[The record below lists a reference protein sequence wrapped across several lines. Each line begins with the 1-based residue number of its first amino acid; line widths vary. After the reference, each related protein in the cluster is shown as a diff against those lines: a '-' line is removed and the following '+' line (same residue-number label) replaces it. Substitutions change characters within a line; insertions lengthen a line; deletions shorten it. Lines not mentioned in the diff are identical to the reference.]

1 MISKVYRLEKFELNA
16 LATHFKYWNKQ
27 KKGKGYSVERSLDVS
42 NADSNV
48 DIKNWFK
55 LRAKN
60 ASNEAFDDKCEQY
73 IKSVMANVHNNY
85 KSSKKW
91 KNIDDNGN
99 VKALSNRKI
108 TTINEHT
115 KQTITKNIPEIP
127 VRLGHHRLDDSE
139 LALIR
144 EDAYSKY
151 DSIDD
156 DFKIKNGID
165 NAEDYARYCVKDF
178 LTLYAKEFSK
188 EFANY
193 CKNEQT
199 HKTKKYKT
207 KTKIGDVQLLMNIH
221 VSSDWKSGAHIH
233 YIDFPFDPTT
243 GLFLNPRNYVDAYRA
258 VSIKLEKKYSKYLL
272 QGVAQGLHKK
282 EANDLKADEVEKLKP
297 KLGDQ
302 AESYYED
309 RKAFVSSQ
317 LDELLSQRGMTFE
330 KLQEELLKRGLL
342 INKREVKNKTE
353 SKHFTSKHKDSEQ
366 IFTITDK
373 QSGISFVNDSFT
385 HNTRKILKKYAKNLI
400 TKQTFEKILPKD
412 KNFRIDAV
420 ERVIRD
426 KYDRAMNKLNQ
437 QLVIGSEPTEELT
450 KLKQQQFFEFFNNCL
465 SVGIIVNIN
474 KQKHLTYHKV
484 IENQKGNFDFKA
496 IKYKSSIFADEEL
509 QGKSIAEAFEL
520 DDESILELQSN
531 YIMNAFPNNRFMR
544 YNVAHLNASSITDK
558 ILTGTD
564 KEAFLLSGIEKELER
579 RNREIVSLNNKL
591 IVLNKNTSEP
601 TIQIF
606 KKNDSTD
613 IVEYNAFRPRESALD
628 ALLIDKELLRN
639 DPDIKSLSYKSES
652 GQIDDFHRWLFVEV
666 ALNKDPNIRN
676 KIDVE
681 GFDSKTQ
688 QMLNERLEQML
699 DRAEQAIDKA
709 ANKSNQTKFNFTDTH
724 LVYLLGSKHLDPAS
738 KKRIEEFLEQS
749 VSKLRAK
756 GIENITIDRK
766 PVSAFI
772 KEPETQQQA
781 KRKPNNRQSSSLSI

>member
-16 LATHFKYWNKQ
+16 IATHYKYWNK
-27 KKGKGYSVERSLDVS
+27 KVNGKGFSLERSFDVS
-42 NADSNV
+42 EIDSDV
-48 DIKNWFK
+48 DIKSWFR
-55 LRAKN
+55 LRAKKATN
-60 ASNEAFDDKCEQY
+60 QAFDAKCEQY
-73 IKSVMANVHNNY
+73 IKSVMSNVHNNY

-91 KNIDDNGN
+91 KNIDENGN

-108 TTINEHT
+108 TTIDEHT
-115 KQTITKNIPEIP
+115 KQTITKNIPEVP

-144 EDAYSKY
+144 EDA
-151 DSIDD
+151 
-156 DFKIKNGID
+156 FKHYNTISDEFRVKHGID
-165 NAEDYARYCVKDF
+165 TAEDYARYCVADF

-193 CKNEQT
+193 CKDEQT
-199 HKTKKYKT
+199 NKTKKHRT

-243 GLFLNPRNYVDAYRA
+243 GLFLNPRNYVEAYRA

-282 EANDLKADEVEKLKP
+282 EANDLKVDEVEKLKP

-309 RKAFVSSQ
+309 RKAFVSTQ
-317 LDELLSQRGMTFE
+317 LDVLLSQSGMTFE
-330 KLQEELLKRGLL
+330 KLQQELLKRGLL
-342 INKREVKNKTE
+342 IDKREIKNKTE
-353 SKHFTSKHKDSEQ
+353 SKHYASKHKDAEQ
-366 IFTITDK
+366 IFTITDQ

-400 TKQTFEKILPKD
+400 TKQSFEKTLPKD
-412 KNFRIDAV
+412 KNFRIDSV
-420 ERVIRD
+420 EKVIKD

-437 QLVIGSEPTEELT
+437 QLVIGETQSEELT

-474 KQKHLTYHKV
+474 KQKHLTYHKIV
-484 IENQKGNFDFKA
+484 ENQKGNFDFKA

-509 QGKSIAEAFEL
+509 QGKAIAEAFEL
-520 DDESILELQSN
+520 DEEAILELQSN
-531 YIMNAFPNNRFMR
+531 YVMSAFPNNRFMR
-544 YNVAHLNASSITDK
+544 YNVAHLNASSITDR
-558 ILTGTD
+558 ILIGTD

-639 DPDIKSLSYKSES
+639 DPDIKTLSYKPES
-652 GQIDDFHRWLFVEV
+652 GKIDDFHRWLFVEV

-688 QMLNERLEQML
+688 QMLNERLDQML

-709 ANKSNQTKFNFTDTH
+709 ANKPNQTKFNFTDTH
-724 LVYLLGSKHLDPAS
+724 LVYLLDSKHLDPAS
-738 KKRIEEFLEQS
+738 KKKIEEFLEQS
-749 VSKLRAK
+749 VSKLRSK

-772 KEPETQQQA
+772 KESETQQQP
-781 KRKPNNRQSSSLSI
+781 KRKPNNRQSPSLSM

>member
-27 KKGKGYSVERSLDVS
+27 KKGKGYDNERSLDIS
-42 NADSNV
+42 NIDSDV
-48 DIKNWFK
+48 DIKSWFK
-55 LRAKN
+55 LRANK
-60 ASNEAFDDKCEQY
+60 ASNQAFDDKCEQY
-73 IKSVMANVHNNY
+73 IKSVMSNVHDNY

-99 VKALSNRKI
+99 VKTLSNRKI
-108 TTINEHT
+108 KTVDEHT
-115 KQTITKNIPEIP
+115 KQTITKNIPEVP

-144 EDAYSKY
+144 EDAYNNYNTISDEFRVKH
-151 DSIDD
+151 
-156 DFKIKNGID
+156 GID
-165 NAEDYARYCVKDF
+165 TAEDYARYCVADF

-193 CKNEQT
+193 CKDEQT
-199 HKTKKYKT
+199 NKTKKHRT

-221 VSSDWKSGAHIH
+221 VSADWKSGAHIH

-243 GLFLNPRNYVDAYRA
+243 GLFLNPRNYVEAYRA

-297 KLGDQ
+297 RLGDQ
-302 AESYYED
+302 AESYYEE
-309 RKAFVSSQ
+309 RKAIVSTQ
-317 LDELLSQRGMTFE
+317 LEELLSQRGMTFE
-330 KLQEELLKRGLL
+330 KLQEELKKRGLL
-342 INKREVKNKTE
+342 INKREIKNKTE
-353 SKHFTSKHKDSEQ
+353 SKHFASKHKDAEQ
-366 IFTITDK
+366 IFTITDQ

-385 HNTRKILKKYAKNLI
+385 HNTRKTLKKYSKNLI
-400 TKQTFEKILPKD
+400 TKQTFEKTLPRD
-412 KNFRIDAV
+412 NNFRIDAV
-420 ERVIRD
+420 EKVIRD
-426 KYDRAMNKLNQ
+426 KYDRTMKKLNQ
-437 QLVIGSEPTEELT
+437 NLVIGEAQSEELT

-474 KQKHLTYHKV
+474 KQKHLTYHKIV
-484 IENQKGNFDFKA
+484 ENQKGNFDFKA

-509 QGKSIAEAFEL
+509 QGKAIAETFDL
-520 DDESILELQSN
+520 DEESILELQSN
-531 YIMNAFPNNRFMR
+531 YVMSAFPNNRFMR

-558 ILTGTD
+558 IMIGTD

-579 RNREIVSLNNKL
+579 RSREIVSLNNKL

-676 KIDVE
+676 KINVE

-688 QMLNERLEQML
+688 QMLNDRLDQML
-699 DRAEQAIDKA
+699 DRAEAAVDKA
-709 ANKSNQTKFNFTDTH
+709 ANKPNQTKFNFTDTH
-724 LVYLLGSKHLDPAS
+724 LVYLLDSKHLDPAS
-738 KKRIEEFLEQS
+738 KKRIEEFLGQS

-766 PVSAFI
+766 PVSNFI
-772 KEPETQQQA
+772 KEPESQQP
-781 KRKPNNRQSSSLSI
+781 KRKPNNRQSLSI

>member
-27 KKGKGYSVERSLDVS
+27 KKGKGFSLERSLDVS
-42 NADSNV
+42 NADSDV
-48 DIKNWFK
+48 DIKSWFK

-60 ASNEAFDDKCEQY
+60 APNQAFDEKCEQY
-73 IKSVMANVHNNY
+73 IKSVMANVHKNY

-91 KNIDDNGN
+91 KNIDKNGN
-99 VKALSNRKI
+99 VISLSNRKI
-108 TTINEHT
+108 TTIDEHT

-127 VRLGHHRLDDSE
+127 VRFGHHRLDDSE

-144 EDAYSKY
+144 EDAYNHYNTISDEFRVKH
-151 DSIDD
+151 
-156 DFKIKNGID
+156 GID
-165 NAEDYARYCVKDF
+165 NAEDYARYCVADF
-178 LTLYAKEFSK
+178 LILYAKDSSK

-193 CKNEQT
+193 CKAEQT
-199 HKTKKYKT
+199 NKTKKHRI
-207 KTKIGDVQLLMNIH
+207 KTKIDDVQLLMNIH
-221 VSSDWKSGAHIH
+221 ISPDWKSGAHIH
-233 YIDFPFDPTT
+233 FIDFPFDPTT
-243 GLFLNPRNYVDAYRA
+243 GLFLNPRNYVEAYKY
-258 VSIKLEKKYSKYLL
+258 VSTKLEKKYSKYLL

-297 KLGDQ
+297 RFGDN
-302 AESYYED
+302 AESYYDE

-330 KLQEELLKRGLL
+330 KLQQELLKRGLL
-342 INKREVKNKTE
+342 IDKREIKNKTE
-353 SKHFTSKHKDSEQ
+353 SKHFTSKHKDAEQ
-366 IFTITDK
+366 IFTITDQ

-385 HNTRKILKKYAKNLI
+385 HNTRKMLKKYAKNLI
-400 TKQTFEKILPKD
+400 TKQTFEKTLKD

-420 ERVIRD
+420 EKVIRD
-426 KYDRAMNKLNQ
+426 KYDRAMNMLNQ
-437 QLVIGSEPTEELT
+437 QLVIGEAQSEELT

-520 DDESILELQSN
+520 DEEAILELQSN
-531 YIMNAFPNNRFMR
+531 YVMSAFPNNRFMR
-544 YNVAHLNASSITDK
+544 YNVAHLNASSITDR
-558 ILTGTD
+558 ILIGTD

-606 KKNDSTD
+606 KKNDSID

-639 DPDIKSLSYKSES
+639 DPDIKSLSYKPES
-652 GQIDDFHRWLFVEV
+652 GKIDDFHRWLFVEV

-676 KIDVE
+676 KIEVE

-688 QMLNERLEQML
+688 QMLNERLDQML
-699 DRAEQAIDKA
+699 ERAEAAIDKA
-709 ANKSNQTKFNFTDTH
+709 ANKPNQTKFNFTDTH
-724 LVYLLGSKHLDPAS
+724 LVYLLDSKHLDTAS

-749 VSKLRAK
+749 VSKLRSK

-772 KEPETQQQA
+772 KEPETQQP
-781 KRKPNNRQSSSLSI
+781 KRKPNNRQSQSLSI

>member
-1 MISKVYRLEKFELNA
+1 MISKVYRLEKFDLNA

-27 KKGKGYSVERSLDVS
+27 KKGKGFSLERSLDVS
-42 NADSNV
+42 NADSDV

-60 ASNEAFDDKCEQY
+60 APNQAFDDKCEQY

-91 KNIDDNGN
+91 KNIDENGN
-99 VKALSNRKI
+99 VKTLSNRKI
-108 TTINEHT
+108 TTIDEHT

-127 VRLGHHRLDDSE
+127 VRFGHHRLDDSE

-144 EDAYSKY
+144 EDAYNHYNTISDEFRVKH
-151 DSIDD
+151 
-156 DFKIKNGID
+156 GID
-165 NAEDYARYCVKDF
+165 TAEDYARYCVADF

-199 HKTKKYKT
+199 NKTKKHRT

-221 VSSDWKSGAHIH
+221 VSPDWKSGAHIH

-243 GLFLNPRNYVDAYRA
+243 GLFLNPRNYVEAYRA

-282 EANDLKADEVEKLKP
+282 EANDLKVDEVEKLKP
-297 KLGDQ
+297 RLGDQ
-302 AESYYED
+302 AESFYEE

-330 KLQEELLKRGLL
+330 RLQEELLKRGLL
-342 INKREVKNKTE
+342 IDKREVKNKTE
-353 SKHFTSKHKDSEQ
+353 SKHFTSKHKDAEQ
-366 IFTITDK
+366 IFTITDQ

-400 TKQTFEKILPKD
+400 TKQALEKTLPKD

-420 ERVIRD
+420 EKVIRD
-426 KYDRAMNKLNQ
+426 KYDRAMKKLNQ
-437 QLVIGSEPTEELT
+437 NLVIGSEPTEELT

-474 KQKHLTYHKV
+474 KQKHLTYHKIV
-484 IENQKGNFDFKA
+484 ENQKGNFDFKA
-496 IKYKSSIFADEEL
+496 IKYKSSIFADDDL
-509 QGKSIAEAFEL
+509 QGKAIAEAFEL
-520 DDESILELQSN
+520 DEESILELQAN
-531 YIMNAFPNNRFMR
+531 HIMNAFPNNRFMR
-544 YNVAHLNASSITDK
+544 YNVAHLNASSITNK
-558 ILTGTD
+558 ILISTD
-564 KEAFLLSGIEKELER
+564 KEAFLLTGIEKELER
-579 RNREIVSLNNKL
+579 RNREIVSFNNKL

-613 IVEYNAFRPRESALD
+613 IVEYNAFRPRDSALD

-639 DPDIKSLSYKSES
+639 DPDIKSLSYKPES
-652 GQIDDFHRWLFVEV
+652 GKIDDFHRWLFVEV

-676 KIDVE
+676 KIEVE

-688 QMLNERLEQML
+688 EMLNERLDQML

-709 ANKSNQTKFNFTDTH
+709 ANKPNQTKFNFTDTH
-724 LVYLLGSKHLDPAS
+724 LVYLLDSKHLDPAS
-738 KKRIEEFLEQS
+738 KKRIEEFLEKS
-749 VSKLRAK
+749 VSKLRSK

-772 KEPETQQQA
+772 VEPETPQQP
-781 KRKPNNRQSSSLSI
+781 KRKPNNRQSQSLSI

>member
-1 MISKVYRLEKFELNA
+1 MFSKVYRLEKFDLNA
-16 LATHFKYWNKQ
+16 LATHFKYWNK
-27 KKGKGYSVERSLDVS
+27 KVNGKGFSLERSFDVS
-42 NADSNV
+42 EIDSDV
-48 DIKNWFK
+48 DIKSWFR
-55 LRAKN
+55 LRAKKATN
-60 ASNEAFDDKCEQY
+60 QAFDAKCEQY

-91 KNIDDNGN
+91 KNLDDNGN

-108 TTINEHT
+108 TTIDDHT

-165 NAEDYARYCVKDF
+165 NAKDYARYCVKDF

-193 CKNEQT
+193 CKDEQT
-199 HKTKKYKT
+199 NKTKKHRT

-221 VSSDWKSGAHIH
+221 VSPDWKSGVHIH

-243 GLFLNPRNYVDAYRA
+243 GLFLNPRNYVEAYRA

-282 EANDLKADEVEKLKP
+282 EANDLKADEIEKLKP
-297 KLGDQ
+297 RFGDQ

-309 RKAFVSSQ
+309 RKAFVSMQ
-317 LDELLSQRGMTFE
+317 LEELLSQRGMTFE
-330 KLQEELLKRGLL
+330 KLQEELEKRGLL
-342 INKREVKNKTE
+342 IDKREVKNKTE
-353 SKHFTSKHKDSEQ
+353 SKHFTSKHKDAEQ

-400 TKQTFEKILPKD
+400 AKQTFEKTLPKD

-420 ERVIRD
+420 EKVIRD
-426 KYDRAMNKLNQ
+426 KYDRAMKKLNQ
-437 QLVIGSEPTEELT
+437 NLVIGEAKSEELT

-474 KQKHLTYHKV
+474 KQKHLTYHKIV
-484 IENQKGNFDFKA
+484 ENQKGNFDFKA
-496 IKYKSSIFADEEL
+496 IKYKSSIFADEDL
-509 QGKSIAEAFEL
+509 QGKAIAEAFDL
-520 DDESILELQSN
+520 DEEAILELQSN

-544 YNVAHLNASSITDK
+544 YNVAHINASTITDK
-558 ILTGTD
+558 ILIGTD

-579 RNREIVSLNNKL
+579 RNREIVSLNDKL
-591 IVLNKNTSEP
+591 IVLNRNTSEP

-639 DPDIKSLSYKSES
+639 DPDIKTLSYKPES
-652 GQIDDFHRWLFVEV
+652 GQIDDFHRWLFVEI

-676 KIDVE
+676 KIEVE

-688 QMLNERLEQML
+688 EMLNERLDQML
-699 DRAEQAIDKA
+699 ERAEAAIDKA
-709 ANKSNQTKFNFTDTH
+709 ANKPNQTKFNFTDTH
-724 LVYLLGSKHLDPAS
+724 LVYLLDSKHLDTAS
-738 KKRIEEFLEQS
+738 KKRIEEFLEKS
-749 VSKLRAK
+749 VSKLRTK
-756 GIENITIDRK
+756 GIDNITIDRK

-772 KEPETQQQA
+772 KEPETQQQP
-781 KRKPNNRQSSSLSI
+781 KRKPNNRQSQSLSM

>member
-16 LATHFKYWNKQ
+16 LATHFKYWNKR

-42 NADSNV
+42 NADSDV
-48 DIKNWFK
+48 DIKSWFR

-60 ASNEAFDDKCEQY
+60 APNQAFDYKCEQY
-73 IKSVMANVHNNY
+73 VKSVMSNVHNNY

-91 KNIDDNGN
+91 KNIDENGN
-99 VKALSNRKI
+99 VKALSNRQI
-108 TTINEHT
+108 TTIDEHT
-115 KQTITKNIPEIP
+115 KQTTTKNIPEIP

-156 DFKIKNGID
+156 EFRVKHGID
-165 NAEDYARYCVKDF
+165 NAEDYARYCVADF

-193 CKNEQT
+193 CKDEQT

-221 VSSDWKSGAHIH
+221 VSPDWKSGAHIH

-243 GLFLNPRNYVDAYRA
+243 GLFLNPRNYVEAYKA
-258 VSIKLEKKYSKYLL
+258 ISTKLEKKYSKYLL

-282 EANDLKADEVEKLKP
+282 EANDLKADEIEKLKP
-297 KLGDQ
+297 RLGDQ

-309 RKAFVSSQ
+309 RKAFVSNQ
-317 LDELLSQRGMTFE
+317 LDELLSQSGIMFE
-330 KLQEELLKRGLL
+330 KLQQELLKRGLL
-342 INKREVKNKTE
+342 IDKREVKNKTE
-353 SKHFTSKHKDSEQ
+353 SKHYASKHKDAEQ
-366 IFTITDK
+366 IFTITDQ

-400 TKQTFEKILPKD
+400 TKQTFEKILAKD

-509 QGKSIAEAFEL
+509 QGKSIAEAFDL
-520 DDESILELQSN
+520 DEEAIIELQSN

-544 YNVAHLNASSITDK
+544 YNVAHINASSITDR
-558 ILTGTD
+558 ILIGTD

-639 DPDIKSLSYKSES
+639 DPDIKSLSYKPES
-652 GQIDDFHRWLFVEV
+652 GKIDDFHRWLFVEV

-676 KIDVE
+676 KIEVE

-709 ANKSNQTKFNFTDTH
+709 ANKPNQTKFNFTDTH
-724 LVYLLGSKHLDPAS
+724 LVYLLDSKHLDTAS
-738 KKRIEEFLEQS
+738 KKRIEEFLEKS
-749 VSKLRAK
+749 VSKLRSK
-756 GIENITIDRK
+756 GIDNITIDRK
-766 PVSAFI
+766 PVSSFI
-772 KEPETQQQA
+772 KEPETQQQP
-781 KRKPNNRQSSSLSI
+781 KRKPNNRQSASLSM

>member
-1 MISKVYRLEKFELNA
+1 MISKVYRLEKFDLNA

-27 KKGKGYSVERSLDVS
+27 KKGKGFSLERSLDVS
-42 NADSNV
+42 NIDSDV
-48 DIKNWFK
+48 DIKSWFK

-60 ASNEAFDDKCEQY
+60 APNQAFDDKCEQY
-73 IKSVMANVHNNY
+73 IKTVMSNVHNNY

-91 KNIDDNGN
+91 KNIDENGN

-108 TTINEHT
+108 TTIDEHT

-156 DFKIKNGID
+156 DFKIKHGID
-165 NAEDYARYCVKDF
+165 NAEDYARHCVKDF

-193 CKNEQT
+193 CKDEQT
-199 HKTKKYKT
+199 NKTEKHRT

-243 GLFLNPRNYVDAYRA
+243 GLFLNPRNYVEAYRA

-282 EANDLKADEVEKLKP
+282 EANDLKADEIEKLKP

-302 AESYYED
+302 AESYYEE
-309 RKAFVSSQ
+309 RKAFVSTQ
-317 LDELLSQRGMTFE
+317 LDELLSQSGMTFE
-330 KLQEELLKRGLL
+330 KLQQELLKRGLL
-342 INKREVKNKTE
+342 IDKREVKNKTE
-353 SKHFTSKHKDSEQ
+353 SKHFTSKHKDAEQ
-366 IFTITDK
+366 IFTITDQ

-400 TKQTFEKILPKD
+400 AKQTLPKD

-420 ERVIRD
+420 EKVIRD

-437 QLVIGSEPTEELT
+437 QLVIGEAQSEELT

-474 KQKHLTYHKV
+474 KQKHLTYHKIV
-484 IENQKGNFDFKA
+484 ENQKGNFDFKA
-496 IKYKSSIFADEEL
+496 IKYKSSIFADDAL
-509 QGKSIAEAFEL
+509 QGKAIAEAFEL
-520 DDESILELQSN
+520 DEDAILELQSN
-531 YIMNAFPNNRFMR
+531 YVMSAFPNNRFMR
-544 YNVAHLNASSITDK
+544 YNVAHINASSITDR
-558 ILTGTD
+558 ILIGTD

-613 IVEYNAFRPRESALD
+613 IVEYNAFRPRDSALD

-639 DPDIKSLSYKSES
+639 DPDIKSLSYKPES
-652 GQIDDFHRWLFVEV
+652 GKIDDFHRWLFVEV

-688 QMLNERLEQML
+688 EMLNERLDQML
-699 DRAEQAIDKA
+699 ERAEAAIDKA
-709 ANKSNQTKFNFTDTH
+709 ANKPNQTKFNFTDTH
-724 LVYLLGSKHLDPAS
+724 LVYLLDSKHLDPAS
-738 KKRIEEFLEQS
+738 KKRIEEFLEKS
-749 VSKLRAK
+749 VSKLRSK

-766 PVSAFI
+766 PVSTFI
-772 KEPETQQQA
+772 KEPETQQP
-781 KRKPNNRQSSSLSI
+781 KRKPNNRQSQSLSI